1 MVEAQGIEQQVDMYL
16 FQKVADNLPVG
27 IFRLDVNG
35 KIIFSNSVLTKN
47 FGYSDWD
54 DMKNNI
60 NEISGF
66 PGFFSKS
73 KILEQLESK
82 GELKGFETSIKLKDG
97 SVIYLRENIKAFRDS
112 DGKIAYYDCTA
123 ENISDKIQEAE
134 NYRKL
139 IQAVEQSPVS
149 IIVTDMDGRIEYVNP
164 KTCHVTG
171 YTFRELYRSK
181 PNILKSGETDMKEY
195 QRLWKT
201 ITSGNV
207 WRGVFHNKKKNG
219 ELYWESATIAPVL
232 NSNGVVTHFVAVK
245 EDITEKKGYEELL
258 VKSELKYRLLA
269 DELKQLNAT
278 KDKLFSV
285 IAHDLRGPIGSF
297 RSVLD
302 VLSENSEQDTSL
314 REMIL
319 NELRKESDIIYEIL
333 DNLLYWSK
341 VQQDS
346 IVVNPVSIDVS
357 GLLLD
362 VKSYYLP
369 RIVSKQLSINESIDG
384 DLKIYGDREQ
394 LDLVL
399 RNLMSNAVKFTPKG
413 GIIKISTHKASD
425 SVEICFDDSGTGMTG
440 ETLRNLFIQND
451 FFRTY
456 GTEGEKGRGLGLM
469 LCRYFTELNKGTIS
483 VSSTEGSGSQFI
495 LTFPLIS

>member
-1 MVEAQGIEQQVDMYL
+1 MYL

-27 IFRLDVNG
+27 IFRSDVNG
-35 KIIFSNSVLTKN
+35 RIIFSNSVLVKI
-47 FGYSDWD
+47 FGYRDWD
-54 DMKNNI
+54 DMSNNL
-60 NEISGF
+60 NAISGF

-73 KILEQLESK
+73 KILEQLEIK
-82 GELKGFETSIKLKDG
+82 GDLKGFETSVKLKDG
-97 SVIYLRENIKAFRDS
+97 SVIYLRENIKAIRNS

-123 ENISDKIQEAE
+123 ENISDKMQEAE

-149 IIVTDMDGRIEYVNP
+149 IIVTDKDGRIEYVNP

-171 YTFRELYRSK
+171 YTFRELYGSK
-181 PNILKSGETDMKEY
+181 PNILKSGETDTKVY

-201 ITSGNV
+201 ITSGSV

-269 DELKQLNAT
+269 DELQQLNAT

-302 VLSENSEQDTSL
+302 VLSENGEHDPSL
-314 REMIL
+314 REIIL

-346 IVVNPVSIDVS
+346 IVVNPVIIDVS

-362 VKSYYLP
+362 VKKYYSS
-369 RIVSKQLSINESIDG
+369 RIISKQLSVNESVDVG
-384 DLKIYGDREQ
+384 LKIHGDSEQ
-394 LDLVL
+394 LNLVI
-399 RNLMSNAVKFTPKG
+399 RNLMSNAVKFTPRG
-413 GIIKISTHKASD
+413 GMIKVSAHKASD
-425 SVEICFDDSGTGMTG
+425 SVEICFDDGGTGMTG
-440 ETLRNLFIQND
+440 ETLRNLFTQND

-483 VSSTEGSGSQFI
+483 VSSTEGTGSKFT
-495 LTFPLIS
+495 LTFPLVP